1 MITNMKTQKVWF
13 VTGASKG
20 LGSTLVRRLLT
31 EGYKVAATSRNADA
45 LREQVGYEGGDFLPL
60 EVNLTDNSSV
70 ASAITEVVAKL
81 GTIDVVVNNAGYGQL
96 GTLEE
101 LTDEEARKNF
111 DVNVFGSLNVIRNVM
126 PIFRE
131 KKSGAFFNISSIAG
145 FMGTFPG
152 WGIYNATKFAVAGF
166 TEALSA
172 ETKSLGVTATIVY
185 PGYFKTNFLL
195 QGSLLTAASPIAEYK
210 EARDL
215 EVIHNEQIIGNQPGD
230 PEKAAAAFIRVAEME
245 NRPLHLFLGSDS
257 FGMAHGKIEALQQDL
272 RAFEDISKSTDFN
285 AQDAFYLSV
294 QPGVLSG
301 CTIIKAGDLNEVER

>member
-1 MITNMKTQKVWF
+1 MIATMKTQKVWF

-20 LGSTLVRRLLT
+20 LGLTLVKRLLS
-31 EGYKVAATSRNADA
+31 EGYKVAATSRQVDA
-45 LREQVGYEGGDFLPL
+45 LREEVSHAGGDFLSL
-60 EVNLTDNSSV
+60 QVNLTSNENV
-70 ASAITEVVAKL
+70 AEAVAQIVAKL

-126 PIFRE
+126 PIFRI

-145 FMGTFPG
+145 FLGTFPG

-195 QGSLLTAASPIAEYK
+195 QGSLRTAASPIAEYK

-245 NRPLHLFLGSDS
+245 NRPLHLFLGSDA
-257 FGMAHGKIEALQQDL
+257 FGMAQGKMEAVENDL
-272 RAFEDISKSTDFN
+272 MAFEIVSKSTDF
-285 AQDAFYLSV
+285 
-294 QPGVLSG
+294 
-301 CTIIKAGDLNEVER
+301 

>member
-1 MITNMKTQKVWF
+1 MKTQKVWF

-20 LGSTLVRRLLT
+20 LGLSLVKRLLS
-31 EGYKVAATSRNADA
+31 EGYKVAATSRNIDA
-45 LREQVGYEGGDFLPL
+45 LREEVGHTGDEFLPL
-60 EVNLTDNSSV
+60 SVNLTSNESV
-70 ASAITEVVAKL
+70 ATTVAGILAKF

-126 PIFRE
+126 PVFRE
-131 KKSGAFFNISSIAG
+131 KRSGAFFNISSIAG
-145 FMGTFPG
+145 FLGTFPG

-172 ETKSLGVTATIVY
+172 EIKSMGISATIVY

-195 QGSLLTAASPIAEYK
+195 EGSLNTAANPIAEYK

-230 PEKAAAAFIRVAEME
+230 PEKAAAAFIHIAELE
-245 NRPLHLFLGSDS
+245 ERPLHLFLGSDS
-257 FGMAHGKIEALQQDL
+257 FGMANGKIQAVQHDL
-272 RAFEDISKSTDFN
+272 AAFENISKSTDF
-285 AQDAFYLSV
+285 
-294 QPGVLSG
+294 
-301 CTIIKAGDLNEVER
+301 